1 MIQATSLIACLL
13 TLQAGAKTQD
23 KPYIGPTPHPEV
35 QKLLDDGQK
44 EGLSWEQKTLIFER
58 ARLVAKEKKDYC
70 GEARSLYNLAKV
82 SDNVGDFPKAQ
93 ERYLA
98 GLDFARRV
106 SDRLY
111 EAKTLNNIGVIY
123 SKLGQPDKELE
134 FYSLALP
141 IQREVNDRRGE
152 ATTLNNIGL
161 VYSDLDQPDKAL
173 EFYKLAIPI
182 HREVKNRRGEAETLN
197 NIGVIY
203 SKLGQ
208 PDKAIEFCKLALP
221 IQREVNDRRGEA
233 TTLDNIGIVYSDLGQ
248 PDKALEFY
256 NLALS
261 IQREVKNRRSEANML
276 SNIGS
281 VYSVLGQPNK
291 ALEFYNLALPIQ
303 REVKNRR
310 GEAETLN
317 RIGVI
322 YSELGQPD
330 QALDFYNLALP
341 IRQEEKDPSG
351 EAETLNNIG
360 VIYSDL
366 GQPDKALEF
375 YNLALL
381 IQREVKN
388 QRGEATT
395 LHNMGGVYTDLGQPD
410 KALEFSNLALS
421 IRREVRDRRGEA
433 ITLSNIGGIYTD
445 LGQPYKALEIYNLA
459 LPIRREVRDRRGE
472 AITLSNIGSV
482 YSDLGQPDK
491 ALEFYSLALPIQRE
505 VKNRRSEANM
515 LSNIGSVYSVLG
527 QPNKA
532 LEFYNLALPI
542 QREIKNRSGEAT
554 TLDNVAT
561 VCRKMNN
568 VALAVVYAKQSVSL
582 TQQLRDS
589 TRALDKKLQD
599 SFTNSVEARYR
610 DLSDMLIEQGRI
622 VEAQQVLALLKDRE
636 LLNFLNQRSTSTEG
650 VSLTPIEAKWQAEYE
665 KLVSNLASV
674 AAEKKKLEDI
684 RFSLRTDTENK
695 RLAEIEPELERA
707 NKAFQAFLASLQEE
721 FKKFDVNRER
731 LDDLSS
737 SQALGRTLKK
747 LPDYAAVYTLVTE
760 DHVRTLL
767 AVPNARIVSQA
778 PVKVPYKDLSAKI
791 LKFRSQ
797 VQNPAL
803 DPRELGAELYDL
815 LIRPLEPSLKA
826 SGTKQIVWSLDS
838 VLRYVPIW
846 ALYDRESKQ
855 YLVEKYPSSIFTPR
869 TVDRLAEPGK
879 APSTASAFG
888 VTESATLKT
897 LSGSISFAALSGT
910 RAELETL
917 RTVFGAKPKLDA
929 EFTEQSFKEGFGSD
943 VVHVAT
949 HFRLVPGNEFDSVLL
964 MGKNTGL
971 SLSRFKDLPADCLSN
986 VDLLVLSACDTGVGT
1001 PNADGSEFEG
1011 LALLA
1016 QQKGAGA
1023 VMASLWPVNDDATSK
1038 LMGDFY
1044 TFRKTHPEWTKVE
1057 ALREAQ
1063 LRMIRGE
1070 NKLGENW
1077 SPPRGPNTPE
1087 TNAPKWPKT
1096 EPAYKHPYFWAP
1108 FVITGNVK

>member
-1 MIQATSLIACLL
+1 MIRQ
-13 TLQAGAKTQD
+13 
-23 KPYIGPTPHPEV
+23 
-35 QKLLDDGQK
+35 
-44 EGLSWEQKTLIFER
+44 
-58 ARLVAKEKKDYC
+58 
-70 GEARSLYNLAKV
+70 
-82 SDNVGDFPKAQ
+82 
-93 ERYLA
+93 
-98 GLDFARRV
+98 
-106 SDRLY
+106 
-111 EAKTLNNIGVIY
+111 
-123 SKLGQPDKELE
+123 
-134 FYSLALP
+134 
-141 IQREVNDRRGE
+141 
-152 ATTLNNIGL
+152 
-161 VYSDLDQPDKAL
+161 
-173 EFYKLAIPI
+173 
-182 HREVKNRRGEAETLN
+182 
-197 NIGVIY
+197 
-203 SKLGQ
+203 
-208 PDKAIEFCKLALP
+208 
-221 IQREVNDRRGEA
+221 
-233 TTLDNIGIVYSDLGQ
+233 VYSDLGESY
-248 PDKALEFY
+248 KALEFY

-261 IQREVKNRRSEANML
+261 IQRKVKDRSGEANTLNNIGFVYSRLGQPDKALEFYDLALPIRRDVKDRSGEANTL

-281 VYSVLGQPNK
+281 VYSDLGQPDKALESYNLALPIRREVKDRRGEATTLGNIGGVYSNLGQQDKSLEFYNLALSIDREVKERVSEATTLSNIGSVYSNLNQQKK

-310 GEAETLN
+310 GEAT
-317 RIGVI
+317 
-322 YSELGQPD
+322 
-330 QALDFYNLALP
+330 
-341 IRQEEKDPSG
+341 
-351 EAETLNNIG
+351 TLNNIG
-360 VIYSDL
+360 FAYSVL
-366 GQPDKALEF
+366 GKHSKATEF
-375 YNLALL
+375 YNLALA
-381 IQREVKN
+381 IQREVK
-388 QRGEATT
+388 
-395 LHNMGGVYTDLGQPD
+395 DL
-410 KALEFSNLALS
+410 
-421 IRREVRDRRGEA
+421 
-433 ITLSNIGGIYTD
+433 
-445 LGQPYKALEIYNLA
+445 
-459 LPIRREVRDRRGE
+459 
-472 AITLSNIGSV
+472 
-482 YSDLGQPDK
+482 
-491 ALEFYSLALPIQRE
+491 
-505 VKNRRSEANM
+505 
-515 LSNIGSVYSVLG
+515 
-527 QPNKA
+527 
-532 LEFYNLALPI
+532 
-542 QREIKNRSGEAT
+542 SGEAT
-554 TLDNVAT
+554 TLNNLAT
-561 VCRKMNN
+561 LYDKLNN
-568 VALAVVYAKQSVSL
+568 VPLAVVFAKQSVSL
-582 TQQLRDS
+582 TQQMRNS
-589 TRALDKKLQD
+589 TKNLDKKLQD
-599 SFTNSVEARYR
+599 SFTKSVEFKYR
-610 DLSDMLIEQGRI
+610 NLSDMLIEQGRI
-622 VEAQQVLALLKDRE
+622 VEAQQVLKLLKDQE
-636 LLNFLNQRSTSTEG
+636 LLNFLNQRSTTSEKIN
-650 VSLTPIEAKWQAEYE
+650 LTPIEAKWQVEYE

-684 RFSLRTDTENK
+684 RLSLRTDTENK

-707 NKAFQAFLASLQEE
+707 NKAFQTFLASLQQE
-721 FKKFDVNRER
+721 FKKFDVNLER
-731 LDDLSS
+731 LEDISS
-737 SQALGRTLKK
+737 SQSLGRTLKK

-767 AVPNARIVSQA
+767 AVPNARIVSQS
-778 PVKVPYKDLSAKI
+778 PVKVSYKDLSAKI

-803 DPRELGAELYDL
+803 DPRKLGAELYDL

-879 APSTASAFG
+879 NPSTASAFG

-897 LSGSISFAALSGT
+897 LNGSVSFAALSGT

-964 MGKNTGL
+964 MGKSTGL
-971 SLSRFKDLPADCLSN
+971 SLSRFKELPSDCMSN

-1044 TFRKTHPEWTKVE
+1044 TFRKNHPEWTKVE

-1070 NKLGENW
+1070 NKPGENW